1 MTETLDAEERDHS
14 FIGASG
20 ISRWSACP
28 GSVNLQK
35 KLAALGALPDTGSE
49 FADLGTAA
57 HEIAARALSSGQDAW
72 EFFGHKVKV
81 ANKDY
86 EVDAE
91 MIENVQ
97 VFLDAVRGCMGD
109 HDTLMIETPVSMPDY
124 SPDLRGTADAIVLHR
139 HGPEKAIYAFTIL
152 DLKYGEG
159 VAVEGAG
166 NEQLRYYAAA
176 AWFTLGDR
184 ASAVSMV
191 TMKIVQPRIDHEL
204 GPVRGEALTVH
215 QLGEWLEERL
225 LPAVKRTQNP
235 GAPCVPGDY
244 CQFCPVALYCAEVR
258 GPFAEMVAGAEALPE
273 DEKDDPELFKPMTS
287 DELGRLTEMI
297 PRVKRFI
304 KALEKEVFVRLRDGG
319 EVPGFKLVE
328 GRSDRTWREGADDL
342 LKAAF
347 GDDAFNE
354 PKLRSPAQIEKLG
367 PEGKSFVVEN
377 AYKPPGGLTFAPV
390 SDRRAAVAARTAD
403 AVFANI

>member
-1 MTETLDAEERDHS
+1 MTETLDAEERSHS

-20 ISRWSACP
+20 MSRWASCP
-28 GSVNLQK
+28 GSVRLQK
-35 KLAALGALPDTGSE
+35 ALAAQDALPDTGSS

-57 HEIAARALSSGQDAW
+57 HEIAARALSNGQDAW
-72 EFFGHKVKV
+72 EFYGQKVKV
-81 ANKDY
+81 AGADY
-86 EVDAE
+86 EVDDT
-91 MIENVQ
+91 MIDNVQ
-97 VFLDAVRGCMGD
+97 VFLDAVRGSMGD
-109 HDTLMIETPVSMPDY
+109 HDELLVETEVAMPDY

-139 HGPEKAIYAFTIL
+139 KSEGSPIYGFTIF

-166 NEQLRYYAAA
+166 NDQLRYYAAA
-176 AWFTLGDR
+176 AWFTLGER
-184 ASAVSMV
+184 AQAVSV
-191 TMKIVQPRIDHEL
+191 VHIKVVQPRLDHEL

-235 GAPCVPGDY
+235 DAPCVPGDY
-244 CQFCPVALYCAEVR
+244 CQFCPVALYCVEVK
-258 GPFAEMVAGAEALPE
+258 GPFDEMVEGSEKLPE
-273 DEKDDPELFKPMTS
+273 DEKADQELFQPMTS

-304 KALEKEVFVRLRDGG
+304 KALEKEVFVRLRDGA

-328 GRSDRTWREGADDL
+328 GRADRTWKEGVEDL
-342 LKAAF
+342 LREKF
-347 GDDAFNE
+347 GEDAFNA
-354 PKLRSPAQIEKLG
+354 PKLKSPAQIEKSV
-367 PEGKSFVVEN
+367 EGGKEFVVEN

-403 AVFANI
+403 TVFANI